1 MAKVGKKIGK
11 KTQAGKDVYKTP
23 EGKNVSEISTTFK
36 YKGKWINVPSI
47 HKGYE
52 YDVKTLKMMLDAEV
66 IKPTSTHDSRTEAE
80 AEARDRSD
88 RLKFDEGGLATEEER
103 LGFAKSYGV
112 EPVEPMDLTFKDAAK
127 TIAEFTPIIGDV
139 MAAKEVYD
147 ELQKDE
153 PNYLLVGA
161 LGGAALIGLIPGLGD
176 AAAAAIKTGARKA
189 LDVGKRIEV
198 DPDAVGMMGG
208 NVRIKPK
215 KSESFK
221 LDDMYRD
228 DFDWGKLDLTDY
240 QVDAIA
246 DAQKSYFRH
255 GGGQKAVEAAEKKVQ
270 DAIDARIPAIEEAL
284 KNNLKTSDKGVV
296 SLDAYK
302 DAVEATVRFDTVE
315 EAAESISNQRGLLNK
330 MGPGVMDD
338 MFWDDRISGA
348 FEKLPD
354 TETFRY
360 ILDNGLDRPLAE
372 WAVKEDA
379 IRKSYNKY
387 KKAANTP
394 KPPRA
399 TKGDVD
405 FDAKMAALDEAEDAT
420 TWQQNAKKVV
430 KKRGIDLDDKKSPE
444 ALELQ
449 KSTRLLLEN
458 KITRDEHLANVD
470 RLKPVGGYDQ
480 LPREPSDKA
489 LIFALDAGKRENGL
503 FVLNDKTA
511 SKLGAKTS
519 SLKVGDLFNSR
530 LDIPAYK
537 DHDTWIIAGTSP
549 AVKAADG
556 KGVTSYAK
564 AVHFGGDG
572 KPVRFIASPQRSEKI
587 GTGVENKTGYATVSG
602 IVKDLDADAIRAK
615 AAELLNDPE
624 WTQVGFD
631 PRRQGGFYVRAGEN
645 KHVPVREATEVIQ
658 IGPLVLAKNAKL
670 DMQHQGYNE
679 GGMAMEEQMAMNFG
693 DVPDNTIGQDP
704 VSGNDI
710 PMGSTA
716 ENVRDDIPANLSEG
730 EIVVPADVVN
740 FHGVKLFEDLRAEAK
755 MGYAQMAEDGRMG
768 GEPMEDDMEMENDIG
783 LDLADLE
790 TMEVPDDAEPVEMR
804 RGGRSMRDYSG
815 AAFKAA
821 QSAASKRNPS
831 RTGRKTHEQIMAQI
845 RGGSSPN
852 DDRPTPV
859 VTAPTP
865 TITAPTITN
874 QSIQE
879 QINWPNA
886 INTMKNTDT
895 KPPVQKS
902 LDQREADL
910 REANRKRFEG
920 TGFINKTRDVAG
932 DVGEFFTDAF
942 GNVTD
947 AFGNI
952 FNGSPQGGKPKRYTG
967 EGEDLLQYKK
977 PFIPALMEGLGF
989 NNNEGGMISG
999 YDEGGKAT
1007 DNNLI
1012 GGTDQFNQP
1021 FYAPDQKGGFDM
1033 DMAYP
1038 DQASGGTG
1046 EPVLEMREYMNDQG
1060 HRMFITFING
1070 EPQMEIPAGY
1080 YPVGEATTMQ
1090 PVGST
1095 GTTTANYGTSSQ
1107 NDDPGVEDMVMPE
1120 GINYKELSLAELQE
1134 MVEDQKSFGSKV
1146 FRSLSPVTRLVM
1158 WDQTRRTKAELERR
1172 RDDPYTSEVDKRRY
1186 DTLLE
1191 LANRDEP
1198 GLVATLLNKITGK
1211 EPDVPQARTPEQNA
1225 ALYKQLDKMTKAYTP
1240 DVQEASNTT
1249 TPGVDDGID
1258 WAAEG
1263 AKASKAAADKAFKNN
1278 PVYKQKKQDE
1288 FIQAVKDDPDSFLPP
1303 TPRPSRGQDNNP
1315 NRNDSPIFRPPT
1327 PAPKPST
1334 IYDNKAA
1341 GNYDDDS
1348 TGVNKGGIMRKKKK
1362 KKSK

>member
-1 MAKVGKKIGK
+1 MD
-11 KTQAGKDVYKTP
+11 QP
-23 EGKNVSEISTTFK
+23 
-36 YKGKWINVPSI
+36 
-47 HKGYE
+47 
-52 YDVKTLKMMLDAEV
+52 
-66 IKPTSTHDSRTEAE
+66 
-80 AEARDRSD
+80 
-88 RLKFDEGGLATEEER
+88 TEEER
-103 LGFAKSYGV
+103 LNFQPVDAEGRRRRADQDRKSI
-112 EPVEPMDLTFKDAAK
+112 TFKDAA
-127 TIAEFTPIIGDV
+127 TTVAEMTPIIGDA
-139 MAAKEVYD
+139 MAAKEIYD
-147 ELQKDE
+147 ELQKED
-153 PNYLLVGA
+153 PDYRFIAV
-161 LGGAALIGLIPGLGD
+161 LGGAALIGAIPGIGD
-176 AAAAAIKTGARKA
+176 VAAKGIRNAADMI
-189 LDVGKRIEV
+189 KRIEV
-198 DPDAVGMMGG
+198 DPDALGSLGG
-208 NVRIKPK
+208 NIRLKPK
-215 KSESFK
+215 
-221 LDDMYRD
+221 D
-228 DFDWGKLDLTDY
+228 
-240 QVDAIA
+240 Q
-246 DAQKSYFRH
+246 
-255 GGGQKAVEAAEKKVQ
+255 
-270 DAIDARIPAIEEAL
+270 
-284 KNNLKTSDKGVV
+284 
-296 SLDAYK
+296 
-302 DAVEATVRFDTVE
+302 
-315 EAAESISNQRGLLNK
+315 
-330 MGPGVMDD
+330 
-338 MFWDDRISGA
+338 
-348 FEKLPD
+348 
-354 TETFRY
+354 
-360 ILDNGLDRPLAE
+360 
-372 WAVKEDA
+372 
-379 IRKSYNKY
+379 
-387 KKAANTP
+387 
-394 KPPRA
+394 
-399 TKGDVD
+399 VD
-405 FDAKMAALDEAEDAT
+405 FDAEMAALDKAEDAT
-420 TWQQNAKKVV
+420 TWQQNAKKAV

-449 KSTRLLLEN
+449 ESTRLLLEN
-458 KITRDEHLANVD
+458 KITRDQHLKTVD
-470 RLKPVGGYDQ
+470 RVKPVSEYDQ

-489 LIFALDAGKRENGL
+489 LVFALDSGKREKGV
-503 FVLNDKTA
+503 FVLDDETA
-511 SKLGAKTS
+511 SKLGANTS
-519 SLKVGDLFNSR
+519 SLKVGDQFNSR
-530 LDIPAYK
+530 LDIPAYLA
-537 DHDTWIIAGTSP
+537 HDTWIVAGTSP
-549 AVKAADG
+549 AVKTADG
-556 KGVTSYAK
+556 KGVTTYAK
-564 AVHFGGDG
+564 AVHFGGDD
-572 KPVRFIASPQRSEKI
+572 KPVRFIASQKQSEKI
-587 GTGVENKTGYATVSG
+587 GTGVDNKTGYATVSG
-602 IVKDLDADAIRAK
+602 TVKDLDADAIRAK
-615 AAELLNDPE
+615 AAELLDDPE

-670 DMQHQGYNE
+670 DLEYQGYSE
-679 GGMAMEEQMAMNFG
+679 GGMALEEQMAMNFG

-710 PMGSTA
+710 PLGASA

-895 KPPVQKS
+895 KPVEQKS
-902 LDQREADL
+902 TAERLADIRQRNQERYQGPGYVDKARDFVGGLFGFGDEQENNQNDLFTPPITGGSTINYPEGTNVWDGTQRKGL
-910 REANRKRFEG
+910 REMF
-920 TGFINKTRDVAG
+920 
-932 DVGEFFTDAF
+932 
-942 GNVTD
+942 
-947 AFGNI
+947 
-952 FNGSPQGGKPKRYTG
+952 
-967 EGEDLLQYKK
+967 
-977 PFIPALMEGLGF
+977 
-989 NNNEGGMISG
+989 G
-999 YDEGGKAT
+999 YDEGGIAT
-1007 DNNLI
+1007 DDHLI

-1038 DQASGGTG
+1038 DQVSGGTG

-1060 HRMFITFING
+1060 HRMFITFIDG

-1120 GINYKELSLAELQE
+1120 GINYKELSLAELQN
-1134 MVEDQKSFGSKV
+1134 MIEDQKSFGSKV
-1146 FRSLSPVTRLVM
+1146 FGSLSPLTRVIM

-1240 DVQEASNTT
+1240 DIQEASNTT

-1288 FIQAVKDDPDSFLPP
+1288 FIQAVKDDPVAFLPP
-1303 TPRPSRGQDNNP
+1303 TPSRPSRNPTTNVALDNQSAA
-1315 NRNDSPIFRPPT
+1315 DAAMGRPT
-1327 PAPKPST
+1327 SRKPSKEDQMMVQG
-1334 IYDNKAA
+1334 I
-1341 GNYDDDS
+1341 
-1348 TGVNKGGIMRKKKK
+1348 NKGGLASKKSKK